1 MSNIRKAIGFATLG
15 LLSVAL
21 LVSAVGAAYYGDH
34 DRHSYL
40 GNANL
45 DHSLVRPTA
54 ENPLTQV
61 NSSGIFIN
69 YIDPSTLNVWNYLQQ
84 FRPAPAFSPLNEQD
98 ADYDDTQNA

>member
-45 DHSLVRPTA
+45 DRNLVKPVV

-61 NSSGIFIN
+61 NTSGIFIN

-84 FRPAPAFSPLNEQD
+84 FRPTTAFNPQQEQD
-98 ADYDDTQNA
+98 AHYDDTQNA